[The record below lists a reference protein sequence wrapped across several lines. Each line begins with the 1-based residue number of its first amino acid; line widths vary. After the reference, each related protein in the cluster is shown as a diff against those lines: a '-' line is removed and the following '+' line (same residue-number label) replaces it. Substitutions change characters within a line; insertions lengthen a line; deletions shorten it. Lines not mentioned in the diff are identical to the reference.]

1 MPTCVWD
8 RPQATWAPAGCPT
21 HVRSLR
27 PLWLVSRLC
36 TGQVPPAQP
45 LRMKA
50 LLGEADQRGPRRGAR
65 CPSLRRPVRSGALV
79 SFSTLAP
86 KSRAA
91 SVQREEIM
99 IPGTL
104 ERKTVF
110 LDTPSPFFP
119 GAARVSS
126 GARRVAFWGLHV
138 GLSFGAPG
146 EESMLSF
153 K

>member
-1 MPTCVWD
+1 
-8 RPQATWAPAGCPT
+8 
-21 HVRSLR
+21 
-27 PLWLVSRLC
+27 
-36 TGQVPPAQP
+36 
-45 LRMKA
+45 MKVV
-50 LLGEADQRGPRRGAR
+50 LGEADQRGPSRGTR
-65 CPSLRRPVRSGALV
+65 WPSLRRPVRTGALV

-91 SVQREEIM
+91 SVQRGEIM

-126 GARRVAFWGLHV
+126 GARRVAFWGLRV

-146 EESMLSF
+146 EDSV
-153 K
+153 